1 MGDVS
6 AATTT
11 HSVVFLF
18 NMQMDNNYSVYQHV
32 TPDGMYYF
40 GQTNNIKRRWSSNG
54 AGYKKTALQPYIE
67 QYGWDNIQHIVL
79 FRDQTKENAL
89 FIENF
94 LIETA
99 REDGVCINKNRSGN
113 VSKEE
118 GYQREYQEQNKDKI
132 NEQKRNYYERNKD
145 KIREYQEQNK
155 DKIREY
161 QEQNKDKIREYQEQ
175 NKDKI
180 NEQKRNYY
188 ERNKEKFKEYREQ
201 NKDKIREYQREYQRE
216 YKEQNKDKIRD
227 YNREYQRQYRKRKK
241 LEKQLKEV
249 EI

>member
-1 MGDVS
+1 ME
-6 AATTT
+6 
-11 HSVVFLF
+11 
-18 NMQMDNNYSVYQHV
+18 NNYSVYQHV

-40 GQTNNIKRRWSSNG
+40 GQTSNIKRRWKNNG
-54 AGYKKTALQPYIE
+54 AEYKGTTLQPYIE
-67 QYGWDNIQHIVL
+67 KFGWNNIQHIVL
-79 FRDQTKENAL
+79 FKDQTKEDAL

-118 GYQREYQEQNKDKI
+118 GYKQDYDKHYYKKNKDKKKQYYEQNKDK
-132 NEQKRNYYERNKD
+132 RKD
-145 KIREYQEQNK
+145 YLEQNK

-161 QEQNKDKIREYQEQ
+161 NREYQREYQEQ
-175 NKDKI
+175 NKEQI
-180 NEQKRNYY
+180 REQKKQYY

-201 NKDKIREYQREYQRE
+201 NKEQIREYQRQYQRE
-216 YKEQNKDKIRD
+216 YKEQNKDKIRE
-227 YNREYQRQYRKRKK
+227 YNREYHRQYRKRKK

-249 EI
+249 ETTLF